1 MMPDFIVDEN
11 LNIIGDPNKGYCIT
25 GKNFNKIIV
34 YICDSNEDILYSIT
48 KYSSMAQIYTCI
60 NNISEIE
67 LYSGHNESSY
77 IKIYK
82 PIKILKARLEEY
94 VLAIYSTI
102 SSTLSAGYIYGC
114 AKKARPF
121 AS

>member
-1 MMPDFIVDEN
+1 MMPDFIIDEN
-11 LNIIGDPNKGYCIT
+11 LKIIGDSNNGYHII
-25 GKNFNKIIV
+25 GRNFNKIIV
-34 YICDSNEDILYSIT
+34 HVCDSNEDILYSIT

-82 PIKILKARLEEY
+82 PIKIVKVRLEEEY
-94 VLAIYSTI
+94 VLAIYLI
-102 SSTLSAGYIYGC
+102 E
-114 AKKARPF
+114 
-121 AS
+121 

>member
-11 LNIIGDPNKGYCIT
+11 IKIIGDPNKGYCIT

-48 KYSSMAQIYTCI
+48 KYSSIVQIYTC
-60 NNISEIE
+60 NDNISEIE

-82 PIKILKARLEEY
+82 PIKIMKIRLEEEY
-94 VLAIYSTI
+94 VLAIYLI
-102 SSTLSAGYIYGC
+102 E
-114 AKKARPF
+114 
-121 AS
+121 

>member
-11 LNIIGDPNKGYCIT
+11 LNIIGDSNKGYCIT

-82 PIKILKARLEEY
+82 PIKILKVRLEEEY
-94 VLAIYSTI
+94 VLAIYLI
-102 SSTLSAGYIYGC
+102 E
-114 AKKARPF
+114 
-121 AS
+121 